1 MKLKSIK
8 ISIFTLFL
16 FNSLLGIGQARI
28 NIVNNSERQLKV
40 KIMHKSG
47 GTYATLTVGAYETE
61 TEYFQET
68 GNYYLKTKGS
78 LRGKKAV
85 CKKGNPFKVYNGTDG
100 YSVLTITYSIRG
112 GVSDE
117 GRGISEE
124 EFDRNN

>member
-1 MKLKSIK
+1 MKIVIAVL
-8 ISIFTLFL
+8 LL
-16 FNSLLGIGQARI
+16 LNSLLCVGQARI

-40 KIMHKSG
+40 KIMHKG
-47 GTYATLTVGAYETE
+47 GGIYATLTIGSYQTE

-100 YSVLTITYSIRG
+100 YSVLTITYSISG

-117 GRGISEE
+117 GKGISEE